1 MAWLNRI
8 HQLNYRLSSK
18 LSLSLGA
25 LFLVSAALTG
35 CNVGSSDTVAAST
48 TTGNTTT
55 TSTTTTTAASTGK
68 GCTGSYVGGA
78 SSPSQDV
85 RRASRDRNLMGRGID
100 ISNLPEAEK
109 NALTGGGGV
118 DGGIYLEGS
127 FAFETDVNCN
137 VSKGNFVI
145 FGYPFPIS
153 GTVNQDRT
161 FTLSYLGP
169 IVGRVNADNSITG
182 ELQHGG
188 GEEYIHGDLWGTF
201 TAGGHI

>member
-1 MAWLNRI
+1 MAWLN
-8 HQLNYRLSSK
+8 QLNRSVSRRLSFT
-18 LSLSLGA
+18 LSA
-25 LFLVSAALTG
+25 LVLVSATLAG
-35 CNVGSSDTVAAST
+35 CNVGSSDTVASNT
-48 TTGNTTT
+48 TTGTTT
-55 TSTTTTTAASTGK
+55 TGTTTTTTTASGK

-78 SSPSQDV
+78 SAPSQDV
-85 RRASRDRNLMGRGID
+85 RRASRDRNLIGRGID
-100 ISNLPEAEK
+100 ISNLSEAEK

-127 FAFETDVNCN
+127 FAFETDANCN
-137 VSKGNFVI
+137 VIKGNFVI

-169 IVGRVNADNSITG
+169 IVGQVNADNSITG

>member
-1 MAWLNRI
+1 MTWLNK
-8 HQLNYRLSSK
+8 LNDGFSDK
-18 LSLSLGA
+18 LSLA
-25 LFLVSAALTG
+25 LSALVLASAALTG
-35 CNVGSSDTVAAST
+35 CNVGKSDTVA
-48 TTGNTTT
+48 TTGSS
-55 TSTTTTTAASTGK
+55 TSGTTTTTGTGK

-78 SSPSQDV
+78 NPPSHEV
-85 RRASRDRNLMGRGID
+85 RIATRDRALIAKGID
-100 ISNLPEAEK
+100 ISQMTEAQK
-109 NALTGGGGV
+109 NAATGGGGI
-118 DGGIYLEGS
+118 DGGMYLEGS
-127 FAFETDVNCN
+127 FAFETDANCN
-137 VSKGNFVI
+137 VIKGNFVI

-169 IVGRVNADNSITG
+169 IVGRVNADNTITG

>member
-1 MAWLNRI
+1 MAWLN
-8 HQLNYRLSSK
+8 HSSGSFLGK
-18 LSLSLGA
+18 LPLLLTVA
-25 LFLVSAALTG
+25 VAALVSG
-35 CNVGSSDTVAAST
+35 CNVGKTDTVAGAA
-48 TTGNTTT
+48 TTT
-55 TSTTTTTAASTGK
+55 TSGSTTTTTTASGK

-78 SSPSQDV
+78 SPPPHEV
-85 RRASRDRNLMGRGID
+85 RIATRNRALAAKGVAVTGNDAVD
-100 ISNLPEAEK
+100 
-109 NALTGGGGV
+109 NAATGGGGV
-118 DGGIYLEGS
+118 DGGMYLEGN
-127 FAFETDVNCN
+127 FAFETDANCN
-137 VSKGNFVI
+137 VIKGEFVI

-201 TAGGHI
+201 TPNGHI